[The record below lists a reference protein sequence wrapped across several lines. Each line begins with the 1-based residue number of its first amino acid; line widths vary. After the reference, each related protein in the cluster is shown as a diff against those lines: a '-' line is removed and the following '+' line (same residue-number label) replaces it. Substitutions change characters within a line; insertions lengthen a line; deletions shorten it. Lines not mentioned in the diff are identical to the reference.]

1 MTSVSA
7 AVVLTLIAPV
17 TLVSASSSDLTSD
30 QVAAEILRVEGKA
43 DDAATQW
50 AAAHL
55 EADDLEERIAV
66 VQSNIS
72 ESSAQYQ
79 QLEDLLSKIAVDR
92 FTGRSG
98 ETILIL
104 GGNEVESMQRDSL
117 RALALDT
124 GTAGLDNI
132 EAVRSDFES
141 DQAELDALQREN
153 AAAIDA
159 LASSQ
164 AEIDKQL
171 IDLAALRDRLKD
183 AEVKRAYE
191 AQLAGQRKAEE
202 RAAAEAEAE
211 AKAKL
216 LAEQAVAAQVAVRGA
231 GSANLDSTVSAS
243 PVAAAAPPIT
253 TGTSW
258 HCPINGLNAFGD
270 TWGAPRPGGR
280 RHLGVD
286 MMSPSG
292 TPIVAVVAG
301 STRNHTSERGGNLV
315 TLVGVDGNR
324 YFYGHLSAYEG
335 GSRSVSAGEVI
346 GYVGKTGQTNANHLH
361 FEIHPGGGAPVN
373 PYPTVRQHC

>member
-43 DDAATQW
+43 DAAATRW

-55 EADDLEERIAV
+55 EADDIEEQIAV
-66 VQSNIS
+66 VQTNIS
-72 ESSAQYQ
+72 QSAAQYQ

-117 RALALDT
+117 RAVALDT

-132 EAVRSDFES
+132 EAVRSEFES

-183 AEVKRAYE
+183 EEVKRAYE
-191 AQLAGQRKAEE
+191 AQLAEQRKAEE
-202 RAAAEAEAE
+202 RAAAEAA
-211 AKAKL
+211 AKL
-216 LAEQAVAAQVAVRGA
+216 LAEQTAAAQVAVRGA
-231 GSANLDSTVSAS
+231 GSANLNSAVSAS